1 MDQWTFSPSPNFIF
15 YCDNETIHGV
25 ECPVNWI
32 DNFANRGVPVV
43 CDMSSNILSRK
54 VNISKYACIFAGA
67 QKNIG
72 PAGVTIVILK
82 KSLLGQAKAR
92 VAPLMMDYATFADSG
107 SMYNTPPTFAI
118 YVSGLVFK
126 WLLDQGGI
134 SEIEKLDSQKAQLLY
149 AVIEQSGGFYR
160 CPVKAPYRSRMNIPF
175 RIYQSDGSPWPDK
188 ESEFIIQAKESGLTQ
203 LKGHR
208 SVGGIRA
215 SLYNAMSLEGVH
227 TLIGFMNS
235 FAEKSE

>member
-1 MDQWTFSPSPNFIF
+1 MDQWTFSPKPNFIF

-25 ECPVNWI
+25 ECPVDWI
-32 DNFANRGVPVV
+32 DALADQGAPVV

-54 VNISKYACIFAGA
+54 VNVSKYACIFAGA

-92 VAPLMMDYATFADSG
+92 VAPLMMDYKTFSESG

-126 WLLDQGGI
+126 WLLDQGGVA
-134 SEIEKLDSQKAQLLY
+134 EIEKLDSQKAQLLY
-149 AVIEQSGGFYR
+149 TAIEQSQGFYR
-160 CPVKAPYRSRMNIPF
+160 CPVKTPFRSRMNIPF
-175 RIYQSDGSPWPDK
+175 RIYQSDGSPWPEK
-188 ESEFIIQAKESGLTQ
+188 ELEFVKQAEESGLTQ

-215 SLYNAMSLEGVH
+215 SLYNAMPLEGVNA
-227 TLIGFMNS
+227 LVSFMKV
-235 FAEKSE
+235 FAEQP